1 MSKTNPTQYQPKRHA
16 TAKAAAALVAEVQ
29 IERQANGGQIK
40 NQSLSKRFTAALNDT
55 YAEMRAMTDHCE
67 DEGRDLLAS
76 ERRDYLDMEAALD
89 LLGPLNKELDK
100 IVNMPPGLMAAQGF
114 SLGDEEKYSEGK
126 PLTKGQTFAGYVR
139 SRGIRAGL
147 EDVSDGIDA
156 DKYLRGVLF
165 NQWKGADRELQIA
178 NSMSGASSTAGG
190 ALIPT
195 VLQGQIID
203 LARSKTRVLEAGAQL
218 VPMESRT
225 VDVPTWTQDPTLS
238 WRTENAIVSES
249 DAAVSKITLAAKPLA
264 TVVRVSRELIED
276 TDIRSALANAFAA
289 AFALKIDQ
297 AALYADGSSGAPTGI
312 KSTSAVNKTSMG
324 AAGASM
330 TDWGNMIDAVG
341 RLRDNNEEPNAQIM
355 ADRSAR
361 VLAKLRASSGAGD
374 YLTPPAY
381 LDGVQR
387 LTTSG
392 VPINLTVT
400 SSTDCSDVFT
410 ADWSQLLI
418 GVRTGLTISVLEERY
433 MTNDAAG
440 SPAGGQYGFMCWWRG
455 DIALARVKAFD
466 VITGVRG

>member
-1 MSKTNPTQYQPKRHA
+1 MATTRTEWQPSADPKNLRLSPEEATQLLDTINGLPLDNSRTRHVKRAEEAADFLRQDQLNLIDHIESQGRDM
-16 TAKAAAALVAEVQ
+16 TANEY
-29 IERQANGGQIK
+29 RQATKADQAIATLDRGLTK
-40 NQSLSKRFTAALNDT
+40 LSQTFDMYPGMSGDDEDA
-55 YAEMRAMTDHCE
+55 YA
-67 DEGRDLLAS
+67 
-76 ERRDYLDMEAALD
+76 
-89 LLGPLNKELDK
+89 
-100 IVNMPPGLMAAQGF
+100 
-114 SLGDEEKYSEGK
+114 EGK
-126 PLTKGQTFAGYVR
+126 PLAKGQSFAGYVR
-139 SRGIRAGL
+139 SRGIRAGA
-147 EDVSDGIDA
+147 EDVSEGIDA

-178 NSMSGASSTAGG
+178 NTMSGASSTAGG

-203 LARSKTRVLEAGAQL
+203 MARAKTRVLEAGAQL

-238 WRTENAIVSES
+238 WRAENDIVSES
-249 DAAVSKITLAAKPLA
+249 DAAVSKVTLVAKPLA

-297 AALYADGSSGAPTGI
+297 AALYADGSAGAPTGV
-312 KSTSAVNKTSMG
+312 KSTAAVTKTSMG
-324 AAGASM
+324 TNGASM
-330 TDWGNMIDAVG
+330 TDWGNMMDAVG
-341 RLRDNNEEPNAQIM
+341 RCRDNNEYPNAQIM

-361 VLAKLRASSGAGD
+361 VLAKLRASAGAGD
-374 YLTPPAY
+374 YLTPPEY
-381 LDGVQR
+381 LSEVAR

-392 VPINLTVT
+392 VPINLTVGT
-400 SSTDCSDVFT
+400 SSDCSDVFT

-440 SPAGGQYGFMCWWRG
+440 SPKGGQYGFMCWWRG
-455 DIALARVKAFD
+455 DIALARAKAFD